1 MRHVTV
7 VPMKARNSLIAGCNI
22 ENFDGCKEK
31 RVIRKK
37 TENFKN
43 IFFKALANRFLLTKL
58 FMVNFLSNGLHEKVM
73 ICHFCLESPL
83 GNNFGQQMKEKRFDQ
98 NF

>member
-1 MRHVTV
+1 MAV
-7 VPMKARNSLIAGCNI
+7 KRNVLFG
-22 ENFDGCKEK
+22 
-31 RVIRKK
+31 KK
-37 TENFKN
+37 QQMLK
-43 IFFKALANRFLLTKL
+43 IYFFKALANRFRLTKL

-83 GNNFGQQMKEKRFDQ
+83 GNNFGQQMKEKGLDQ